1 MIFAKNVAWFRRHG
15 CCSET
20 RGMEGLD
27 TTRYECGARLGGG
40 AMGEVWLVRDRV
52 SGSDVAMK
60 KLHWPAAA
68 GTSAH
73 RFEREVALQSRI
85 HHRSVPRV
93 IDRGHD
99 ASGAPWFTM
108 ERVEGRTLAA
118 ILDEVRA
125 HEARGVF
132 AIERT
137 WLLRVFVKLCRAVEH
152 AHQRGVV
159 HRDLKPEN
167 VIVDPR
173 GEVHLVDFGLAELVG
188 ACPEPQRS
196 IVVGTPGYIAPELA
210 RGDGTAAHA
219 SGDVF
224 ALGAILFEL
233 VQLEPLYPQRHPLAR
248 LTAVLL
254 EGDPIGARTS
264 APAIESILRCAIA
277 RDPSARFASAD
288 ALAVAVELALAPARA
303 AVRPRATLGIA
314 AAAALGLLALSPVA
328 AKAATLAPTL
338 SLRASCDDVH
348 GVDAADATRSKHR

>member
-1 MIFAKNVAWFRRHG
+1 
-15 CCSET
+15 
-20 RGMEGLD
+20 MEGLD
-27 TTRYECGARLGGG
+27 TNRYECGNRLGSG
-40 AMGEVWLVRDRV
+40 AMGEVWLVRDRA
-52 SGSDVAMK
+52 SGASVAMK
-60 KLHWPAAA
+60 KLHWPATA
-68 GTSAH
+68 GTSAQ
-73 RFEREVALQSRI
+73 RFEREVALQARI

-93 IDRGHD
+93 IDRGRD

-118 ILDEVRA
+118 ILDEVRT

-137 WLLRVFVKLCRAVEH
+137 WLLRLFVKLCRAVEH

-167 VIVDPR
+167 VMIDAR

-233 VQLEPLYPQRHPLAR
+233 VHLEPLYPQRHPLAR

-254 EGDPIGARTS
+254 EGDPLEGRAS
-264 APAIESILRCAIA
+264 APALDAIVRCAIA
-277 RDPSARFASAD
+277 RDPSARFPSAD
-288 ALAVAVELALAPARA
+288 ALAVAVELALTPARA
-303 AVRPRATLGIA
+303 ALRPRATLGIA

-338 SLRASCDDVH
+338 SLRASCDEVH
-348 GVDAADATRSKHR
+348 VRDAADTDASPARAKRQ